1 MTNAILKIR
10 KVKSSYM
17 SANEKFVRLGG
28 NDFVESYERRQD
40 GTATLFRMY

>member
-10 KVKSSYM
+10 KSIKLY
-17 SANEKFVRLGG
+17 EKFVRLDR
-28 NDFVESYERRQD
+28 NDFMESYERRQD